1 MSVGLYDMD
10 MSTYTLVPFNLE
22 LMKLSSYYKKK
33 GEIVVL
39 SPSFAPERHKL
50 FYLRKDY
57 DDGIYP
63 PGLTTIPNVNYGGL
77 AFSNNKYSPLPMDI
91 EICKPDPYIYEKMEG
106 IILNTTS
113 GQREKIYK
121 NMMEAEHCRISLD
134 GKSIWEDYPKQFKYL
149 AGARNIMFHDYDL
162 GAIDGGFEEVKRIL
176 SKARTDGWATRVGM
190 KFPVQVSDGQSLM
203 NWSDLK
209 PNSTFYSL
217 RYNGVIDNDVFN
229 DFVSVTKEKSIYSQL
244 EYCVT
249 ASSSTENEFI
259 TKYLQQIYR
268 QVIISRSY
276 RIFFTLRYE
285 DGFFFDKNWERVI
298 DLINFYH
305 NSYKGKPTSKYLKKI
320 PDDTMYNFVINT
332 SNQPHRYYS
341 GKVMTKDEIREIF
354 AFVREHCYPL
364 FKDFYEC
371 NFKTLGGILT

>member
-1 MSVGLYDMD
+1 
-10 MSTYTLVPFNLE
+10 
-22 LMKLSSYYKKK
+22 
-33 GEIVVL
+33 
-39 SPSFAPERHKL
+39 
-50 FYLRKDY
+50 
-57 DDGIYP
+57 
-63 PGLTTIPNVNYGGL
+63 
-77 AFSNNKYSPLPMDI
+77 
-91 EICKPDPYIYEKMEG
+91 
-106 IILNTTS
+106 
-113 GQREKIYK
+113 
-121 NMMEAEHCRISLD
+121 
-134 GKSIWEDYPKQFKYL
+134 
-149 AGARNIMFHDYDL
+149 
-162 GAIDGGFEEVKRIL
+162 
-176 SKARTDGWATRVGM
+176 
-190 KFPVQVSDGQSLM
+190 M